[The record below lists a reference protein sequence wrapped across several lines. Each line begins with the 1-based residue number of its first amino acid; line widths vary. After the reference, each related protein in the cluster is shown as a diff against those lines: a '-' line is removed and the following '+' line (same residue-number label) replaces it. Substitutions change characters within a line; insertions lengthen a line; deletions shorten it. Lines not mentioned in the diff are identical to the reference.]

1 MDQQPTQQPAPE
13 QPAQQ
18 ISPWAQQV
26 VGHMVDNLK
35 SNYDNPG
42 VLAAQDQAYWSKAI
56 KHTGSGHVPP
66 KLNPDGSLVNEQ
78 GT

>member
-18 ISPWAQQV
+18 RSPWVQQV
-26 VGHMVDNLK
+26 VGHMLDNLK
-35 SNYDNPG
+35 SNNADPHA
-42 VLAAQDQAYWSKAI
+42 LAAQDHAYWSKAI
-56 KHTGSGHVPP
+56 KPTRGGQEPP
-66 KLNPDGSLVNEQ
+66 KLNPDGSLANEQ